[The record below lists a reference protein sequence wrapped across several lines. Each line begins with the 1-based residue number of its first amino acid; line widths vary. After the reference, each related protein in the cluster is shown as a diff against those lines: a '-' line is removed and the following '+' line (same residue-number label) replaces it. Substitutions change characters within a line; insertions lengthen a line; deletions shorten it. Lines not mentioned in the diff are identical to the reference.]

1 MRGAIDALEKCQ
13 PYAMLPADRYDQWRM
28 LDLSFAPKDFRGG

>member
-1 MRGAIDALEKCQ
+1 MRSAMDALEKCQ

-28 LDLSFAPKDFRGG
+28 LDLSFAPKDFRG